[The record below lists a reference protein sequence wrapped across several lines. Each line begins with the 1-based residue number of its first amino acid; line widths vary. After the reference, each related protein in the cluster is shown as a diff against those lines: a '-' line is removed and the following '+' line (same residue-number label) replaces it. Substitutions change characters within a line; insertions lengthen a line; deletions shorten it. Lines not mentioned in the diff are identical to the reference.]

1 MELEVT
7 FERRRVRFKVVLGEW
22 RTRDFYVERTSPH
35 TLANIHLQ
43 AGTMRHNRKDS

>member
-7 FERRRVRFKVVLGEW
+7 FEKRRVRCEVVLGEW
-22 RTRDFYVERTSPH
+22 GTRDFYVERTSPP
-35 TLANIHLQ
+35 TVANIHLQ